1 MGKFRDALP
10 MIGMMDHYMFSKQK
24 QLLWQQEEPQG
35 VGLFAPVHGNTP
47 ERGTHWPIG
56 PVLRWEI
63 WNLSSSTLQ
72 E

>member
-1 MGKFRDALP
+1 MEKYLDALP
-10 MIGMMDHYMFSKQK
+10 MIEMMDLYIFSKQK
-24 QLLWQQEEPQG
+24 QLLWQQEAPQG
-35 VGLFAPVHGNTP
+35 VGLFAPVHGNTL

-56 PVLRWEI
+56 QVLRWEI